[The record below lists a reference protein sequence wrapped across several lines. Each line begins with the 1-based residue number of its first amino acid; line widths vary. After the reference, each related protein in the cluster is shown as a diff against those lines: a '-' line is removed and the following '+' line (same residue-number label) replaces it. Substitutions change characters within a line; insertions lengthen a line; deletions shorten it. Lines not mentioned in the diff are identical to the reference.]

1 MNITNGFIRYAP
13 DTTPNYTL
21 GTVATYSC
29 NTGYVLDLSVGSRTR
44 TCTEN
49 DNVINAIGE
58 FSGEAPTCI
67 GKLIVL
73 QRYNVKNSEIRV

>member
-1 MNITNGFIRYAP
+1 MNITNGFIRNAP
-13 DTTPNYTL
+13 DNTPNYTL

-29 NTGYVLDLSVGSRTR
+29 DAGYVLDPTVGSRTR

-73 QRYNVKNSEIRV
+73 LRHNV